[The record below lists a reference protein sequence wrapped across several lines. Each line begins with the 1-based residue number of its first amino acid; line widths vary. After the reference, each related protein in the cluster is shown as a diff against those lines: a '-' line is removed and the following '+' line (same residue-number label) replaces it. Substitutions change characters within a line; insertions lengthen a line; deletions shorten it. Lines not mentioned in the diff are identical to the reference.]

1 MPERKAFRKMGELR
15 MKKEYWVARAVLV
28 VLTAV
33 LCLIITIHE
42 DGTTKFFVTVV
53 YAAGTLFLSF
63 PAERISQRMIRIGD
77 MIRSG
82 WKRMLYYVG
91 LLAAL
96 LLLSLGAYFV
106 ISGEWFGNTPK
117 TLSDGLMIVLFYSVA
132 IVAILLPYNLTL
144 IVLFIRKRLK
154 EESENE
160 TE

>member
-1 MPERKAFRKMGELR
+1 MN
-15 MKKEYWVARAVLV
+15 KKYWIARAVLV
-28 VLTAV
+28 ILTAV

-63 PAERISQRMIRIGD
+63 PAEKISLRMIHIGD

-82 WKRMLYYVG
+82 WKRLLYYAG

-106 ISGEWFGNTPK
+106 ISGDWFGNTPK
-117 TLSDGLMIVLFYSVA
+117 TLDDALMRVLFYSVA

-144 IVLFIRKRLK
+144 LVLLIRKGCASGNK
-154 EESENE
+154 KQ
-160 TE
+160 TEQTK

>member
-1 MPERKAFRKMGELR
+1 
-15 MKKEYWVARAVLV
+15 MKKNYWIARAVLV
-28 VLTAV
+28 VLTAI

-63 PAERISQRMIRIGD
+63 PAEKISQRMIYIGD

-82 WKRMLYYVG
+82 WKRMLYYAG
-91 LLAAL
+91 LLTAL
-96 LLLSLGAYFV
+96 LFLSLGAYFL

-132 IVAILLPYNLTL
+132 IVAIMLPYNLTL
-144 IVLFIRKRLK
+144 LVLVIRKVCENGNTKQK
-154 EESENE
+154 EQ
-160 TE
+160 TK

>member
-1 MPERKAFRKMGELR
+1 

>member
-1 MPERKAFRKMGELR
+1 
-15 MKKEYWVARAVLV
+15 MKKNYWIARAVLV
-28 VLTAV
+28 VLTAI

-63 PAERISQRMIRIGD
+63 PAEKISQRMIYIGD
-77 MIRSG
+77 MFRSG